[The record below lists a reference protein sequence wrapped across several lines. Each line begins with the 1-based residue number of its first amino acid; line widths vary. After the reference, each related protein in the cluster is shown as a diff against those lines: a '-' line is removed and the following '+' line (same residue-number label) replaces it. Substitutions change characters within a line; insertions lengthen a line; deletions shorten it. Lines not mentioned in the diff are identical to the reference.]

1 MNNSESEIED
11 IVLLLSYNVVTVT
24 GLICLFAQ
32 QQLTRE
38 RQNVMYRSP
47 LPVPV
52 GQIFSLE
59 LLTEEYCV
67 QFFR

>member
-67 QFFR
+67 EFFR